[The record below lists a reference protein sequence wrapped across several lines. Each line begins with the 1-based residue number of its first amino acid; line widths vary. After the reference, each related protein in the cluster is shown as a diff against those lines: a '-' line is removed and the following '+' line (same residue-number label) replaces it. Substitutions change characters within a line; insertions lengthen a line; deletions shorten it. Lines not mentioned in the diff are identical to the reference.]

1 MHDLVVECPVR
12 LTESNRDELR
22 LLYADL
28 RDHYARRDA
37 RDGTR
42 TTLHFLWSGV
52 LDAGLFGATYA
63 DQRHVFAGARPVMNS
78 AQDSGELQ
86 ETNRW
91 LSAPAQ
97 HGGASLRT

>member
-12 LTESNRDELR
+12 LTASNRDELR

-52 LDAGLFGATYA
+52 TDQELFGATYA
-63 DQRHVFAGARPVMNS
+63 DQRHVFAGSRPIMNS
-78 AQDSGELQ
+78 RLQ
-86 ETNRW
+86 GTNRQ
-91 LSAPAQ
+91 LSGCAQ
-97 HGGASLRT
+97 PNGASLRT

>member
-1 MHDLVVECPVR
+1 MPDLVVECPVR

-52 LDAGLFGATYA
+52 LDPELFGATYA
-63 DQRHVFAGARPVMNS
+63 DQRHIFAASRPILNS
-78 AQDSGELQ
+78 ARGLQ

-91 LSAPAQ
+91 LSGSPQ
-97 HGGASLRT
+97 PNGASLRT

>member
-1 MHDLVVECPVR
+1 MSDLVVECPVR

-52 LDAGLFGATYA
+52 LDPEHFGATYA
-63 DQRHVFAGARPVMNS
+63 DQRHVFAGSRPVLNS
-78 AQDSGELQ
+78 ATDDQGLQ

-91 LSAPAQ
+91 LSASAQ
-97 HGGASLRT
+97 PNGASLRT

>member
-1 MHDLVVECPVR
+1 MSDLVVECPVR

-52 LDAGLFGATYA
+52 LDAEHFGATYA
-63 DQRHVFAGARPVMNS
+63 DQRHVFAGSRPVMNS
-78 AQDSGELQ
+78 RRDPCGLQ

-97 HGGASLRT
+97 SNGASLRT

>member
-1 MHDLVVECPVR
+1 MYDLVVKCPVR

-42 TTLHFLWSGV
+42 TTLHFLWTGV
-52 LDAGLFGATYA
+52 LDEELFGATYA
-63 DQRHVFAGARPVMNS
+63 DQRHVFAGSRPVMNS
-78 AQDSGELQ
+78 QRDPGGLQ

-97 HGGASLRT
+97 PNGASLRT

>member
-28 RDHYARRDA
+28 RDHYSRRDA

-42 TTLHFLWSGV
+42 TTLHFVWSGDLDPELFTQLAREPFPLPKLV
-52 LDAGLFGATYA
+52 LKRKPDSLFDYRFEDFEVVGYESHPGIKA
-63 DQRHVFAGARPVMNS
+63 PV
-78 AQDSGELQ
+78 AV
-86 ETNRW
+86 
-91 LSAPAQ
+91 
-97 HGGASLRT
+97 

>member
-1 MHDLVVECPVR
+1 MSDLVVECPVR

-37 RDGTR
+37 RNGTR
-42 TTLHFLWSGV
+42 TTLHFVWSGV
-52 LDAGLFGATYA
+52 LDPELFGATFA
-63 DQRHVFAGARPVMNS
+63 DQRHVFAASRPVLNS
-78 AQDSGELQ
+78 AREPDVLQ

-91 LSAPAQ
+91 LSAQPQ
-97 HGGASLRT
+97 QNGASSRT

>member
-1 MHDLVVECPVR
+1 MSDLVVECPVR
-12 LTESNRDELR
+12 LTASNRDELR

-42 TTLHFLWSGV
+42 TTLHFLWSGD
-52 LDAGLFGATYA
+52 LDPELVGATYA
-63 DQRHVFAGARPVMNS
+63 DQRHVFAGSRPVMNS
-78 AQDSGELQ
+78 ARDAGGLQ

-91 LSAPAQ
+91 LSASAQ
-97 HGGASLRT
+97 PNGASLRT

>member
-1 MHDLVVECPVR
+1 MDDQVVECPVR

-42 TTLHFLWSGV
+42 TALRFVWSGV
-52 LDAGLFGATYA
+52 LDPELFGATYA
-63 DQRHVFAGARPVMNS
+63 DQRHIFAASRPVLNS
-78 AQDSGELQ
+78 A
-86 ETNRW
+86 
-91 LSAPAQ
+91 
-97 HGGASLRT
+97 HGADLPESLRHGVCTA

>member
-12 LTESNRDELR
+12 LTEANRDELR

-42 TTLHFLWSGV
+42 TTLHFVWTGV
-52 LDAGLFGATYA
+52 LDAELFGATYA
-63 DQRHVFAGARPVMNS
+63 DQRHVFAASRPIMNS
-78 AQDSGELQ
+78 RLQ
-86 ETNRW
+86 ETNRQ
-91 LSAPAQ
+91 LSGCAQ
-97 HGGASLRT
+97 PNGASLGT

>member
-28 RDHYARRDA
+28 RDHYTRRDA

-42 TTLHFLWSGV
+42 TTLHFVWSGD
-52 LDAGLFGATYA
+52 LDPELFGATYA
-63 DQRHVFAGARPVMNS
+63 DQRHIFTAARPILNS
-78 AQDSGELQ
+78 AKDRLQ
-86 ETNRW
+86 QTNRW
-91 LSAPAQ
+91 LSGSAQ
-97 HGGASLRT
+97 SNGASLMT

>member
-1 MHDLVVECPVR
+1 MYDLVVECPVR

-42 TTLHFLWSGV
+42 TALHFVWSGA
-52 LDAGLFGATYA
+52 LDPELFGATYA
-63 DQRHVFAGARPVMNS
+63 DQRHIFTGSRPVLNS
-78 AQDSGELQ
+78 A
-86 ETNRW
+86 
-91 LSAPAQ
+91 
-97 HGGASLRT
+97 HGADLPESLRHGVYTA

>member
-1 MHDLVVECPVR
+1 MSDLVVECPVR

-42 TTLHFLWSGV
+42 TTLHFLWTGV
-52 LDAGLFGATYA
+52 LHDELFGATYA
-63 DQRHVFAGARPVMNS
+63 DQRHVFAGSRPVMNS
-78 AQDSGELQ
+78 LRQPEGLQ

-91 LSAPAQ
+91 LSATAQ
-97 HGGASLRT
+97 PDGASLRT

>member
-1 MHDLVVECPVR
+1 MPDLVVECPVR

-42 TTLHFLWSGV
+42 TTLHFVWSGV
-52 LDAGLFGATYA
+52 LDPELFGATYA
-63 DQRHVFAGARPVMNS
+63 DQRHIFTAARPILNS
-78 AQDSGELQ
+78 ARDAEGLQ

-97 HGGASLRT
+97 SNGASLRT

>member
-1 MHDLVVECPVR
+1 MHDVVVECPVR
-12 LTESNRDELR
+12 LTEANRDELR

-42 TTLHFLWSGV
+42 TTLHFVWSGV
-52 LDAGLFGATYA
+52 LDDELFGATFA
-63 DQRHVFAGARPVMNS
+63 DQRHVFAGTRPVLNS
-78 AQDSGELQ
+78 AQSQGELQ

-97 HGGASLRT
+97 QSGASLRT

>member
-52 LDAGLFGATYA
+52 LDDELLAATYA
-63 DQRHVFAGARPVMNS
+63 DQRHVFAGSRPVLNS
-78 AQDSGELQ
+78 ARDVGELQ

-97 HGGASLRT
+97 PDGASLRT

>member
-28 RDHYARRDA
+28 RDHYTRRDA

-42 TTLHFLWSGV
+42 TTLHFVWSGD
-52 LDAGLFGATYA
+52 LDPELFGATYA
-63 DQRHVFAGARPVMNS
+63 DQRHIFTAARPIMNS
-78 AQDSGELQ
+78 AKDPGGLQ

-91 LSAPAQ
+91 LSGSAQ
-97 HGGASLRT
+97 PNGASLMT

>member
-1 MHDLVVECPVR
+1 MHDVVVECPVR

-42 TTLHFLWSGV
+42 TALHFRWSGEV
-52 LDAGLFGATYA
+52 DAELFGATYA
-63 DQRHVFAGARPVMNS
+63 DQRHVFAGSRPVLNS
-78 AQDSGELQ
+78 AHGCEELQ
-86 ETNRW
+86 ETNRC
-91 LSAPAQ
+91 LSA
-97 HGGASLRT
+97 

>member
-1 MHDLVVECPVR
+1 MSDLVVECPVR

-28 RDHYARRDA
+28 HDHYARRDA
-37 RDGTR
+37 RNGTR
-42 TTLHFLWSGV
+42 TTLHFLWSGD
-52 LDAGLFGATYA
+52 LDAELFGATYA
-63 DQRHVFAGARPVMNS
+63 DQRHVFAGSRPVMNS
-78 AQDSGELQ
+78 ARNPDGLQ

-97 HGGASLRT
+97 PSGASLRT

>member
-28 RDHYARRDA
+28 RDHYSRRDA

-42 TTLHFLWSGV
+42 TTLHFVWSGD
-52 LDAGLFGATYA
+52 LDPELFGATYA
-63 DQRHVFAGARPVMNS
+63 DQRHIFTAARPILNP
-78 AQDSGELQ
+78 AKDRLQ
-86 ETNRW
+86 QTNRW
-91 LSAPAQ
+91 LSGSAQ
-97 HGGASLRT
+97 PNGASLMT

>member
-1 MHDLVVECPVR
+1 MHDLLVECPVR
-12 LTESNRDELR
+12 LTETNRDELR

-42 TTLHFLWSGV
+42 TALHFVWSGV
-52 LDAGLFGATYA
+52 LDPELFGATYA
-63 DQRHVFAGARPVMNS
+63 DQRHVFAASRPVLNS
-78 AQDSGELQ
+78 TRDAGELQ

-91 LSAPAQ
+91 LSGSAQ
-97 HGGASLRT
+97 TGGASLRT

>member
-1 MHDLVVECPVR
+1 MHDVVVECPVR
-12 LTESNRDELR
+12 LTEANRDELH

-42 TTLHFLWSGV
+42 TTLHFVWSGV
-52 LDAGLFGATYA
+52 LDPELFGATYA
-63 DQRHVFAGARPVMNS
+63 DQRHVFAGSRPVLNS
-78 AQDSGELQ
+78 AGNGLQ

-91 LSAPAQ
+91 LSASPQ
-97 HGGASLRT
+97 PNGASLRT

>member
-42 TTLHFLWSGV
+42 TTLHFVWSGD
-52 LDAGLFGATYA
+52 LDPELFGATYA
-63 DQRHVFAGARPVMNS
+63 DQRHIFTASRPVLNS
-78 AQDSGELQ
+78 AKHPDGLQ

-91 LSAPAQ
+91 LSGSAQ
-97 HGGASLRT
+97 PNGASLRT

>member
-1 MHDLVVECPVR
+1 MDVVVECPVR

-42 TTLHFLWSGV
+42 TTLHFLWTGV
-52 LDAGLFGATYA
+52 LDAELFGATYA
-63 DQRHVFAGARPVMNS
+63 DQRHVFAGSRPVLNS
-78 AQDSGELQ
+78 APGAAELQ

-97 HGGASLRT
+97 PNGASLGT

>member
-1 MHDLVVECPVR
+1 MHDVVVECPVR
-12 LTESNRDELR
+12 LTETNRDELR

-42 TTLHFLWSGV
+42 TTLHFVWSGV
-52 LDAGLFGATYA
+52 LDAELFGATYA
-63 DQRHVFAGARPVMNS
+63 DQRHVFAGSRPVMNS
-78 AQDSGELQ
+78 AGNGLQ

-91 LSAPAQ
+91 LSASPQ
-97 HGGASLRT
+97 PNGASLRT

>member
-28 RDHYARRDA
+28 RDHYSRRDA

-42 TTLHFLWSGV
+42 TTLHFVWSGD
-52 LDAGLFGATYA
+52 LDPELFGATSA
-63 DQRHVFAGARPVMNS
+63 DQRHIFTAARPILNS
-78 AQDSGELQ
+78 AKDRLQ
-86 ETNRW
+86 QTNRW
-91 LSAPAQ
+91 LSGSAQ
-97 HGGASLRT
+97 PNGASLMT

>member
-28 RDHYARRDA
+28 RDHYTRRDA

-42 TTLHFLWSGV
+42 TTLHFVWSGD
-52 LDAGLFGATYA
+52 LDPDLFGATYA
-63 DQRHVFAGARPVMNS
+63 DQRHIFTAARPILNS
-78 AQDSGELQ
+78 AKDRLQ
-86 ETNRW
+86 QTNRW
-91 LSAPAQ
+91 LSGSAQ
-97 HGGASLRT
+97 SNGASLMT

>member
-1 MHDLVVECPVR
+1 MHDVVVECPVR
-12 LTESNRDELR
+12 LTEANRDELR

-42 TTLHFLWSGV
+42 TTLHFVWSGV
-52 LDAGLFGATYA
+52 LDAELFGATYA
-63 DQRHVFAGARPVMNS
+63 DQRHVFAGSRPVMNS
-78 AQDSGELQ
+78 AGSGLQ

-91 LSAPAQ
+91 LSASPQ
-97 HGGASLRT
+97 PNGASLRT

>member
-1 MHDLVVECPVR
+1 MPDLVVECPVR

-42 TTLHFLWSGV
+42 TTLHFVWSGV
-52 LDAGLFGATYA
+52 LDADLFGATYA
-63 DQRHVFAGARPVMNS
+63 DQRHVFAASRPILNS
-78 AQDSGELQ
+78 ARDAGGLQ

-91 LSAPAQ
+91 LSGSPQ
-97 HGGASLRT
+97 PNGASLRT